1 VRDRLRVKRR
11 GVSSIIAELLL
22 IVITVSIGTLVY
34 GFASTAFGGF
44 GAGFS
49 NLVQGAGSQLA
60 ENVVIEQVYFI
71 TATNSTSCPVA
82 CGDLFLRNVGANTVT
97 IQAIYLIDITADLPN
112 GTATCNNPS
121 PPPFTP
127 PPKEQVC
134 YNTYTGLT
142 DIYNNQLSA
151 LSLSPTQGVMVR
163 FNFGVAPHPGNVY
176 SFTIVTG
183 RGNQFVGYEKV

>member
-49 NLVQGAGSQLA
+49 DLVQGAGSQLA
-60 ENVVIEQVYFI
+60 ENVVVEQVYFI
-71 TATNSTSCPVA
+71 TTTNSTCPVA

-97 IQAIYLIDITADLPN
+97 IQAIYLVDVTVNLPN
-112 GTATCNNPS
+112 DTATCYNPS
-121 PPPFTP
+121 PPPP
-127 PPKEQVC
+127 PSEQVC
-134 YNTYTGLT
+134 YNTYDLSLHIY
-142 DIYNNQLSA
+142 DIQLSA
-151 LSLSPTQGVMVR
+151 ISLSPTEGLMVR